1 MPYFVVEAMR
11 RNDRVICVSVRWV
24 LCLLLVGGG
33 LLLGTFG
40 ARAQISPGPLSKAHE
55 SLNGTTQCNT
65 CHQFGTSTPTF
76 KCLECHKEIADR
88 LNAKKGYHALL
99 GMKNPNGRDCV
110 RCHLEHNGSDFSLVH
125 WEPSLKQFDHR
136 QTGYSLV
143 EKHAAVAC
151 EKCHTPAH
159 MVPAQRALI
168 SVKMH

>member
-1 MPYFVVEAMR
+1 MPFIVLKAMR
-11 RNDRVICVSVRWV
+11 RHVCVIGASPRWV
-24 LCLLLVGGG
+24 FCWLLLVGAF
-33 LLLGTFG
+33 LLGASG
-40 ARAQISPGPLSKAHE
+40 ARAQISPGPLSKAHQ
-55 SLNGTTQCNT
+55 SLNGSTQCNT